1 MTHRSIEAAVGRQGG
16 RRALAASATR
26 DEVVRAAAG
35 LFRERGYAGTTIE
48 EVADRAGVAVQT
60 IYNAVGGKTVLLEA
74 VLDTV
79 AAGPDAP
86 RLVPEVMA
94 ERTRAVESGDE
105 AATLM
110 ADWFA
115 DVNPR
120 SAWLMRVI
128 RDAAAIDFSI
138 AALEERR
145 AAQRFANYRMGAE
158 ILAERVGLRDDTT
171 PEQLAATIWS
181 CANPETYHLLTGA
194 RGWSLDAYRAWVH
207 RAVRRHLA

>member
-1 MTHRSIEAAVGRQGG
+1 MTGRPNEATAERRGG
-16 RRALAASATR
+16 RRAIAASATR
-26 DEVVRAAAG
+26 EEVVRAAAG

-48 EVADRAGVAVQT
+48 DVAERAGVAVQT
-60 IYNAVGGKTVLLEA
+60 IYNAVGGKTVLLDA
-74 VLDTV
+74 VLDAI

-94 ERTRAVESGDE
+94 ERTRAVESSDE
-105 AATLM
+105 AAALM

-128 RDAAAIDFSI
+128 RDAAAIDPSI
-138 AALEERR
+138 AVLEERR
-145 AAQRFANYRMGAE
+145 SAQRFANYRMGAE

-171 PEQLAATIWS
+171 PEHLAATIWS
-181 CANPETYHLLTGA
+181 CGNPETYHLLTGP
-194 RGWSLDAYRAWVH
+194 RGWSLDAYRAWIH
-207 RAVRRHLA
+207 RAIRRHLA